1 MNNTKSQTFPTLTQL
16 SDYAFSWKVLD
27 LNNILLDIQKLKPR
41 EIKSVYKIFYTWLDI
56 TIQIMLSDMPEE
68 NKWDKMIEV
77 ATIWHQKLFIHSI
90 ESILCFLSKEDF
102 IKSNYKNYRFKTPLS
117 LISNYLCKKIV
128 FLICFNNKSNKS
140 HHES

>member
-27 LNNILLDIQKLKPR
+27 LNNILLDIHKLKPR

-68 NKWDKMIEV
+68 NKWDKIIEV
-77 ATIWHQKLFIHSI
+77 ATNLASEIIHPLHRI
-90 ESILCFLSKEDF
+90 YFMLL
-102 IKSNYKNYRFKTPLS
+102 IKGRFHK
-117 LISNYLCKKIV
+117 V
-128 FLICFNNKSNKS
+128 
-140 HHES
+140 